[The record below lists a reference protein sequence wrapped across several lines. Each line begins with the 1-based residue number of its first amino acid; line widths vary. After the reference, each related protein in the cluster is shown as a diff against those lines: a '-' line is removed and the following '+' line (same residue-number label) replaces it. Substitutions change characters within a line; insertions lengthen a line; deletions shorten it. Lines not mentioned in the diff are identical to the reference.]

1 MRPTVPISAP
11 GTQWTVPDLRELA
24 LRIRLRAVRMV
35 APQGFGYLGQALSSA
50 EQVAAVFATARP
62 GVDRL
67 VCSPGHYVIGPFAAA
82 AELGLLDEDAA
93 AGYGQNGSPVEAIG
107 TERSP
112 VMDYTCG
119 SLGQGLSAALGFAL
133 SDRLRGSGARIF
145 TMVSDGELEEGQV
158 WEAALFAAHHH
169 LDRLVVLLDANNSQV
184 DGPVDSIT
192 TLEPIAAKWSAFGW
206 HVQDLDGHDPDAL
219 AAALAGAAAATGRPS
234 VVVCRTSTRH
244 GLDCLPPTRTGTSSS
259 CPPSWPRP
267 RWRSSPASWRPFVRE
282 PPYPTE
288 LKPYGR
294 ALVDLA
300 RRRDEILC
308 LSGDLTRQCEVD
320 LFQAEIPDRFI
331 HAGMAEAN
339 MMSMAGAL
347 ARCGHIPFVHTF
359 GVFATRRPFD
369 QIANAIAYPGLP
381 VRIIGFMPGVST
393 PGGPSHQAIDDVAL
407 MRTLPNMTVV
417 DVADAVEVRQVA
429 AAVIDLPGPVYVRLK
444 RGEIPVIFDEDHVL
458 RLGQAEVL
466 LPGDDV
472 ALFAS
477 GMMLAAALAAA
488 RALAG
493 HAVSVSV
500 INVPTVKPLDTATVR
515 DAAAGAGR
523 GHRREP
529 HHHRRPGVSRGRD
542 DGRGRARQAAAPGR
556 AARHVRGRLPDRPV
570 PLRQVRPVHP
580 GAHRDDLVGARPP
593 GPPPE
598 APAAAAE
605 IGEYSPV

>member
-1 MRPTVPISAP
+1 M
-11 GTQWTVPDLRELA
+11 
-24 LRIRLRAVRMV
+24 
-35 APQGFGYLGQALSSA
+35 
-50 EQVAAVFATARP
+50 
-62 GVDRL
+62 
-67 VCSPGHYVIGPFAAA
+67 
-82 AELGLLDEDAA
+82 
-93 AGYGQNGSPVEAIG
+93 
-107 TERSP
+107 
-112 VMDYTCG
+112 
-119 SLGQGLSAALGFAL
+119 
-133 SDRLRGSGARIF
+133 
-145 TMVSDGELEEGQV
+145 
-158 WEAALFAAHHH
+158 
-169 LDRLVVLLDANNSQV
+169 
-184 DGPVDSIT
+184 
-192 TLEPIAAKWSAFGW
+192 
-206 HVQDLDGHDPDAL
+206 
-219 AAALAGAAAATGRPS
+219 
-234 VVVCRTSTRH
+234 
-244 GLDCLPPTRTGTSSS
+244 
-259 CPPSWPRP
+259 
-267 RWRSSPASWRPFVRE
+267 RE

-429 AAVIDLPGPVYVRLK
+429 AAVIDVPGPVYVRLK
-444 RGEIPVIFDEDHVL
+444 RGEIPVIFDEGHVL
-458 RLGQAEVL
+458 RLGRAEVL
-466 LPGDDV
+466 VPGEDV

-488 RALAG
+488 RALAD

-500 INVPTVKPLDTATVR
+500 INVPTIKPLDTVTVR
-515 DAAAGAGR
+515 DAAAGARVVVTAENHTIIGGLGSAVAETMAEAGLGR
-523 GHRREP
+523 PLRRVGLRDTFAEGSQTAP
-529 HHHRRPGVSRGRD
+529 YLFDKYGLSTRALIETIWSALGRPGP
-542 DGRGRARQAAAPGR
+542 APG
-556 AARHVRGRLPDRPV
+556 
-570 PLRQVRPVHP
+570 
-580 GAHRDDLVGARPP
+580 
-593 GPPPE
+593 
-598 APAAAAE
+598 APAAAAAE
-605 IGEYSPV
+605 SGEYSPV